1 MAAAIA
7 LPRKFWKTRW
17 KSLVVLLGPVSIYM
31 WLTTALVL
39 WKIIGFTWYQ
49 SLLIGACCAPT
60 DPVLSNS
67 IVNGRFAELHIQPR
81 VRQLLSAESAS
92 NDGCA
97 FPLFQLAYFLMK
109 YSMKDAFFHWSYATL
124 LYEVGAA
131 CILGLIVGYLSRTCL
146 CFSEKNNWIDKKN
159 FLVFELA
166 LAMFTSG
173 SATMLGISSFIAVLV
188 TGITFSWDGWFA
200 EETHDAHV
208 QEVIDMLVNIAI
220 IPWSS
225 FGTPELPY
233 WALITSSLLI
243 LIVRRLPAVLIMM
256 KFMLPLLTL
265 SEAFYVGWFGPVGV
279 GALWYQT
286 LGSTLFPENKLF
298 TPVVSF
304 IVFSS
309 VICHGIM
316 VPFVHFTIL
325 GIRHRT
331 QSRGSVI
338 ATPLWP
344 TGVEMSALAISGP
357 EPLIR
362 TADGQYVTAAAITF
376 GNQISLKSEKVDEN
390 SPSLKAAVPTG
401 ILKVP
406 EEIEVG
412 SSESTLENISPPE
425 KIDASS
431 C

>member
-1 MAAAIA
+1 MDD
-7 LPRKFWKTRW
+7 
-17 KSLVVLLGPVSIYM
+17 LLNCIYSRINFI
-31 WLTTALVL
+31 L
-39 WKIIGFTWYQ
+39 KIIIKIID
-49 SLLIGACCAPT
+49 S
-60 DPVLSNS
+60 
-67 IVNGRFAELHIQPR
+67 R

-146 CFSEKNNWIDKKN
+146 CFR
-159 FLVFELA
+159 
-166 LAMFTSG
+166 

-331 QSRGSVI
+331 LSRTQSRGSVI

-357 EPLIR
+357 VPLIR